1 MTEPEPDNS
10 DATAGQ
16 KYLLYFK
23 WLGRHSTEP
32 RLLDFEILDP
42 DPSPRALGG
51 HARTEV
57 GPGDGRHID
66 DAIAEVGLEVGADLL
81 SEFELREF
89 EDPAPDGTPVFFGR
103 GHKIVSIMGL
113 KGKWWWV

>member
-10 DATAGQ
+10 DPTSEQ

-32 RLLDFEILDP
+32 RLLDFEILDR
-42 DPSPRALGG
+42 DPSPRARGE
-51 HARTEV
+51 HARTDV

-81 SEFELREF
+81 HEF
-89 EDPAPDGTPVFFGR
+89 EDPEPDGTPVVFGR
-103 GHKIVSIMGL
+103 GYKIVSIGGL